1 MISYLSLPGE
11 SSKSTFQIRLKKKK
25 NPQTVDNTS
34 KSFGRRPHPRNKD
47 ILLYSITKGPR
58 DHHITKDYS
67 NHLAFRLANFG
78 KMHKILTSNLIVL
91 CVCVCVCAYT
101 SAHICVYS
109 PKKVGK
115 HKPFQCCSFLK
126 CFIFQLLNLIHYF
139 FQTND

>member
-25 NPQTVDNTS
+25 NPQTVYTS

-67 NHLAFRLANFG
+67 SHLAFRLANFG
-78 KMHKILTSNLIVL
+78 KLHKILTSNLTVL
-91 CVCVCVCAYT
+91 CVCACCCVPKIGPQGASCSPCGAEAVQPRSSGRIQP
-101 SAHICVYS
+101 SAL
-109 PKKVGK
+109 
-115 HKPFQCCSFLK
+115 FLP
-126 CFIFQLLNLIHYF
+126 LTELALP
-139 FQTND
+139 

>member
-25 NPQTVDNTS
+25 NPQTVYNS

-67 NHLAFRLANFG
+67 SHLAFRLANFG
-78 KMHKILTSNLIVL
+78 KLHKILTSNLTVL
-91 CVCVCVCAYT
+91 CVCVCVCVHTQVHTYVYIVQGKWENT
-101 SAHICVYS
+101 S
-109 PKKVGK
+109 
-115 HKPFQCCSFLK
+115 PFNAVPFKNVSYFSC
-126 CFIFQLLNLIHYF
+126 LI
-139 FQTND
+139 

>member
-11 SSKSTFQIRLKKKK
+11 SSKSTFQIRFKKKKK

-91 CVCVCVCAYT
+91 CVCVCVCIHKCTHMCIQSKESGKTQAL
-101 SAHICVYS
+101 SMLFLFKMFHISVA
-109 PKKVGK
+109 
-115 HKPFQCCSFLK
+115 
-126 CFIFQLLNLIHYF
+126 
-139 FQTND
+139 